1 MQYTP
6 NYNLTIAEGADAV
19 NPLTQI
25 FPNFSTIDTA
35 MEDNKEHGVTTAS
48 EVTTGGVHAIVR
60 VDPNVPVFR
69 FTATSAWTTGDTMT
83 LDGSAVTVHLADGT
97 APKSGAYVIGAEVLA
112 IVNGSLVTLMT
123 GASFDGVVSF
133 NSRQGVVTP
142 QSGDY
147 TANQIGY
154 NNTVSGL
161 TATDVQ
167 SAIDEIAA
175 GGGGGSYT
183 LLWTNPDTTASFAN
197 QNVQLSSSDYD
208 LLMIEYQYSTTV
220 TGTKSVIYTKGRQGL
235 VEYSTNVNNTTHAF
249 VQRYVDYVS
258 DTEVTIQGAVMQT
271 ITANTLT
278 QSFNNDYLIPVHIYG
293 IKM

>member
-6 NYNLTIAEGADAV
+6 NYNLIIAEGTDAV

-25 FPNFSTIDTA
+25 FPNFTAIDTA
-35 MEDNKEHGVTTAS
+35 MENNKEAGITTAS

-60 VDPNVPVFR
+60 VNSSVPVFR

-154 NNTVSGL
+154 NNTISGL
-161 TATDVQ
+161 VSTDVQ
-167 SAIDEIAA
+167 AAIDELAA
-175 GGGGGSYT
+175 LPPT
-183 LLWTNPDTTASFAN
+183 LAWTELTS
-197 QNVQLSSSDYD
+197 
-208 LLMIEYQYSTTV
+208 V
-220 TGTKSVIYTKGRQGL
+220 TGTTTVNIPAGTNEVLMNVIYG
-235 VEYSTNVNNTTHAF
+235 SIAF
-249 VQRYVDYVS
+249 VIHFIPSLPSQALRNGYYTSATNFANATFTWDG
-258 DTEVTIQGAVMQT
+258 VTKDVHLTSAT
-271 ITANTLT
+271 FANT
-278 QSFNNDYLIPVHIYG
+278 DYTSTATTTIY
-293 IKM
+293 IR

>member
-6 NYNLTIAEGADAV
+6 NYNLIIAEGSDAV

-25 FPNFSTIDTA
+25 FPNFTAIDGA

-60 VDPNVPVFR
+60 VDSSVPVFR

-123 GASFDGVVSF
+123 GASFDGVTSF
-133 NSRQGVVTP
+133 NSRQGIVTP

-147 TANQIGY
+147 TANMIGY
-154 NNTVSGL
+154 NNTTSGL
-161 TATDVQ
+161 AATDIQ
-167 SAIDEIAA
+167 GAIDEVEDQITNLPT
-175 GGGGGSYT
+175 GGGTNYETTEEEIGTYNGVPLYRKSWFINVACPNNVATQLCELPAGASAVKIIGKIGNT
-183 LLWTNPDTTASFAN
+183 LYPNNNLYYYVDASNYITMIQTISTSTQTATFVSA
-197 QNVQLSSSDYD
+197 
-208 LLMIEYQYSTTV
+208 E
-220 TGTKSVIYTKGRQGL
+220 YTK
-235 VEYSTNVNNTTHAF
+235 
-249 VQRYVDYVS
+249 
-258 DTEVTIQGAVMQT
+258 
-271 ITANTLT
+271 
-278 QSFNNDYLIPVHIYG
+278 
-293 IKM
+293 

>member
-6 NYNLTIAEGADAV
+6 NYNLTIGEGSDAV

-25 FPNFSTIDTA
+25 FPNFTTIDGA
-35 MEDNKEHGVTTAS
+35 MEDNKEHGITTAS

-112 IVNGSLVTLMT
+112 IVNSSLVTLMT

-161 TATDVQ
+161 AATDTQ
-167 SAIDEIAA
+167 AAIDEIEDQIQNLPS
-175 GGGGGSYT
+175 GGDVNYSLTEHIIGTWIDGSALYEKT
-183 LLWTNPDTTASFAN
+183 VDCGAFPNATTKTVAHNISNLKDVVAISGVAVRNDGTSYKALPYIWNASQTIGLDTSP
-197 QNVQLSSSDYD
+197 
-208 LLMIEYQYSTTV
+208 TTV
-220 TGTKSVIYTKGRQGL
+220 TIVSTFDTSMYTGYLTIRYTKT
-235 VEYSTNVNNTTHAF
+235 V
-249 VQRYVDYVS
+249 
-258 DTEVTIQGAVMQT
+258 
-271 ITANTLT
+271 
-278 QSFNNDYLIPVHIYG
+278 
-293 IKM
+293 

>member
-6 NYNLTIAEGADAV
+6 NYNLIIAEGADAV

-25 FPNFSTIDTA
+25 FPNFTAIDTA
-35 MEDNKEHGVTTAS
+35 MEDNKEAGITTAS

-60 VDPNVPVFR
+60 VDSSVPVFR
-69 FTATSAWTTGDTMT
+69 YTATSAWTTGDTMT

-147 TANQIGY
+147 TANMIGY
-154 NNTVSGL
+154 NNTASGL
-161 TATDVQ
+161 SATDIQ
-167 SAIDEIAA
+167 SAVDEVVNMIPSGTSVSVTAD
-175 GGGGGSYT
+175 GTKTYKQLFDT
-183 LLWTNPDTTASFAN
+183 LFSLVDPAKITKKATLSNDQGTIYVCGFINATNYIFFSESMNASVAYIN
-197 QNVQLSSSDYD
+197 
-208 LLMIEYQYSTTV
+208 QYS
-220 TGTKSVIYTKGRQGL
+220 
-235 VEYSTNVNNTTHAF
+235 
-249 VQRYVDYVS
+249 VS
-258 DTEVTIQGAVMQT
+258 DGTSSAYLMNV
-271 ITANTLT
+271 TANTIQDL
-278 QSFNNDYLIPVHIYG
+278 SNSVVNAG
-293 IKM
+293 IVWTVTY